1 MQVDWE
7 PGPTEIVPNWAPHP
21 ILQTLVQ
28 VDWEPGPT
36 EIVPN
41 WAPRP
46 ILQTLVQVDWEPG
59 PTESVPN
66 WARHTLRPALVIG
79 MHFSIFII
87 MILFMYKGDQKING
101 RKALIY

>member
-1 MQVDWE
+1 MIDHTLGEQLWWDMT
-7 PGPTEIVPNWAPHP
+7 PPRADLIPIGPIAPNWAPRP

-41 WAPRP
+41 WAPLP

-59 PTESVPN
+59 PTEIVPN
-66 WARHTLRPALVIG
+66 WVLHLLRLALTPP
-79 MHFSIFII
+79 S
-87 MILFMYKGDQKING
+87 
-101 RKALIY
+101 